1 MTSCTTLAPKAD
13 SSGVAIAPGTRI
25 GNYEVAALIGSGG
38 MGEVYRAH
46 DARLG
51 RDVAIKVLPAAFS
64 TDPDRLR
71 RFEQEARAAAALNH
85 PNILTVH
92 EVGAYAPDP
101 ASPAAPYVVSELLEG
116 QTVRDVVS
124 GGPLAI
130 RKVVDYATQIASGLA
145 AAHDKGVVHRDL
157 KPENL
162 FVTRDG
168 RIKILDFG
176 LAKLREP
183 EPVAAGV
190 TMAATRNL
198 ETGVGVVLGTA
209 GYMSPEQVRAQP
221 VDHRTDIFSFGA
233 VLYEMISG
241 ARAFRGDTAA
251 DTISAIL
258 KSDPPELS
266 SLHGAVPPTLER
278 IVHHCLE
285 KAPELRF
292 QAARDIVFNLEAL
305 SASPATSSLIAP
317 APPKR
322 RSLGAIAATAAVVLL
337 AAAAAV
343 AGWWFTSGSP
353 ESPSFRQVTFRHGIL
368 GTARFTA
375 DGHNIVYTAA
385 WEALPPEVFIVPAN
399 ETGGRSL
406 ELKNASLL
414 AVGQKDAVVALAP
427 ARVTPFLTPGTL
439 ARGPIS
445 GGAPKPEI
453 ENVQAADYAPDGSS
467 LAIVRWEAA
476 NRDCVLEFPVGKEI
490 YRSGLI
496 TDLRFSRDGT
506 HLAFIAHPAAGDD
519 RGQAVILRRDGGTV
533 VTGPMRESHR
543 GLAWSPSG
551 DEIWTTAPLADGVVE
566 ALDLSGRRREVLHV
580 PGRTYLRD
588 VRTDGHVLMEQG
600 TVSRGM
606 IVVTNDGATQRDLSW
621 LNYSYVRDISRD
633 GRLLLFEEE
642 GAFGYRTFVRN
653 IDGSPAVG
661 IGSGYA
667 VALSHDNTQALSMR
681 MTGTGTELWLEPV
694 GPGQAR
700 RVSPTELFPL
710 NVGQF
715 FSDGK
720 QIVYAART
728 GDRPPR
734 IYVQA
739 LDGSAPRAISEER
752 YAGPLL
758 SADERWI
765 GANGPS
771 GPVLLPA
778 EGGTPTPVR
787 GLQPGETPRRWTG
800 DGRVFVATVGPT
812 NVRIDRLNPWTGERT
827 AFRQMPVPAITGMRI
842 SPPFI
847 TPDGSV
853 LTYGYSLSSSD
864 LYVVAGVR

>member
-1 MTSCTTLAPKAD
+1 
-13 SSGVAIAPGTRI
+13 VAIAPGTRI

-51 RDVAIKVLPAAFS
+51 RDVAIKVLPPAFS

-92 EVGAYAPDP
+92 EVGSFAADSNAP
-101 ASPAAPYVVSELLEG
+101 ASPYVVSELLEG
-116 QTVRDVVS
+116 QTLRDALS
-124 GGPLAI
+124 GPLPI
-130 RKVVDYATQIASGLA
+130 RRVVDYATQIASGLA

-162 FVTRDG
+162 FITRDG

-258 KSDPPELS
+258 KNDPPDLS

-305 SASPATSSLIAP
+305 STTSPATSSLIAP

-322 RSLGAIAATAAVVLL
+322 RRLGAL
-337 AAAAAV
+337 AAAAASAV
-343 AGWWFTSGSP
+343 ALVVLAAGAGWWFASGSH
-353 ESPSFRQVTFRHGIL
+353 ESPAFRQVTFRHGTL

-375 DGHNIVYTAA
+375 DGQNIVYTAA
-385 WEALPPEVFIVPAN
+385 WEALPPELFIVPAN
-399 ETGGRSL
+399 ETGGRSF

-414 AVGQKDAVVALAP
+414 TVGRNNVVVALTP
-427 ARVTPFLTPGTL
+427 ARLTPFLTPGTL
-439 ARGPIS
+439 ARGS
-445 GGAPKPEI
+445 MTGGAPKPEV
-453 ENVQAADYAPDGSS
+453 EGVQAADYARDGSS
-467 LAIVRWEAA
+467 LAIVRCDAQSRRCA
-476 NRDCVLEFPVGKEI
+476 LEFPIGKEI
-490 YRSGLI
+490 YRGGALL

-506 HLAFIAHPAAGDD
+506 HLAFIEHPAAGDD
-519 RGQAVILRRDGGTV
+519 RGQAVILRADGGKV
-533 VTGPMRESHR
+533 ATGPMRESHR

-551 DEIWTTAPLADGVVE
+551 DEVWTTAPLADGVVE
-566 ALDLSGRRREVLHV
+566 ALDLRGRKREVLQV
-580 PGRTYLRD
+580 PGRLHLRD
-588 VRTDGHVLMEQG
+588 VHPDGRLLMEQG

-633 GRLLLFEEE
+633 GQLLLFEEE
-642 GAFGYRTFVRN
+642 GTFGYRTFVRKV
-653 IDGSPAVG
+653 DGSPAVE
-661 IGSGYA
+661 IGAGYA
-667 VALSHDNTQALSMR
+667 VALSHDNSQALSFR
-681 MTGTGTELWLEPV
+681 LSKTGPELWLEPV

-700 RVSPTELFPL
+700 RVSPPELTPL
-710 NVGQF
+710 NVGAQF

-720 QIVYAART
+720 RIVYAARQ

-739 LDGSAPRAISEER
+739 LDGSPPRPISEEG
-752 YAGPLL
+752 YGAPLL
-758 SADERWI
+758 SGDDRWI
-765 GANGPS
+765 GANGLS

-787 GLQPGETPRRWTG
+787 GLQQGETPRRWTN
-800 DGRVFVATVGPT
+800 DARVFVAAVTPT

-827 AFRQMPVPAITGMRI
+827 AWRQMPVPAITGMRI

-853 LTYGYSLSSSD
+853 LTYGYNLSSSD
-864 LYVVAGVR
+864 LYVVSGVR